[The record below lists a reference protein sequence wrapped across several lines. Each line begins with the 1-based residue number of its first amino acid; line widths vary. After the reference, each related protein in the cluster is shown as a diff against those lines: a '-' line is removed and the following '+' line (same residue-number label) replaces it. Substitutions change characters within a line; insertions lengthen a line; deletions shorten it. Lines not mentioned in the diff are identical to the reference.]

1 VEQGVPYILA
11 TAGGGG
17 DGEVMIDWVMRACEA
32 GPSIPYDVVV
42 VLGPFMHPEQRLEFE
57 LRAERLDRV
66 HVIEFDNQVE
76 TLMKEAVGVVAMG
89 GYNTFCE
96 ILTLN
101 KRALLVPRSR
111 PRREQTLR
119 AERAQQLGLARMV
132 SAENG
137 RETRVMAQA
146 LRDLPHQTPPSE
158 ALIPGMLDG
167 LDVVNQRVEQ
177 FISGAGV
184 PSTESVGSGSW

>member
-1 VEQGVPYILA
+1 
-11 TAGGGG
+11 
-17 DGEVMIDWVMRACEA
+17 
-32 GPSIPYDVVV
+32 
-42 VLGPFMHPEQRLEFE
+42 
-57 LRAERLDRV
+57 
-66 HVIEFDNQVE
+66 
-76 TLMKEAVGVVAMG
+76 MG